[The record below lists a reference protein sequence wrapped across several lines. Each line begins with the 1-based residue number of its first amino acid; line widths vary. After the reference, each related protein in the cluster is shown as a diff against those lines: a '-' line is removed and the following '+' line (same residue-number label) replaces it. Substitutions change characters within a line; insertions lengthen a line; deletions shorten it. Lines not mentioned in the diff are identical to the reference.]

1 MSAPLFHLDGV
12 SFAHPG
18 RPVLDAV
25 DLLLDPGERV
35 ALIGGNGSGKTT
47 LLHLLVGLL
56 TPSAGN
62 LEAFGEIRRGDED
75 FHDVRAKAGLVFQ
88 DPDDQLFC
96 PTVLEDVAFG
106 PLNLGKS
113 RTEAIATAEKALAD
127 FELEDFAERV
137 THRLSGGEKRLVSL
151 AAVLAMEPEVLLLDE
166 PTNGLDAAA
175 AERLTRLLT
184 DLPQAMIFVSHDRR
198 FVEALATRALHLE
211 DGKLAEAAVH
221 AHPHVHL
228 HSHLHV
234 HAPGMAD
241 HSHDDGAP
249 PHEDHSHD
257 GPGHAAEH
265 GENPEN

>member
-1 MSAPLFHLDGV
+1 MNAPLFRMSGV

-18 RPVLDAV
+18 RQVLDGV
-25 DLLLDPGERV
+25 DLHLHAGERV
-35 ALIGGNGSGKTT
+35 ALVGGNGSGKTT
-47 LLHLLVGLL
+47 LLHILVGLL
-56 TPSAGN
+56 TPSAGT
-62 LEAFGEIRRGDED
+62 LEAFGKPRRAEQD
-75 FHDVRAKAGLVFQ
+75 FHDVRSRAGLVFQ

-96 PTVLEDVAFG
+96 PTVMEDVAFG
-106 PLNLGKS
+106 PLNLGKT
-113 RTEAIATAEKALAD
+113 RDEAVVIAGKALAD
-127 FELEDFAERV
+127 LGLDGFAERI

-151 AAVLAMEPEVLLLDE
+151 AAVMAMEPEVLLLDE

-175 AERLTRLLT
+175 AERLTRLLC

-198 FVEALATRALHLE
+198 FVETLATRALHLE
-211 DGKLAEAAVH
+211 NGRLAEAEVH
-221 AHPHVHL
+221 AHPHVHV

-241 HSHDDGAP
+241 HSHDGETP

-265 GENPEN
+265 GED